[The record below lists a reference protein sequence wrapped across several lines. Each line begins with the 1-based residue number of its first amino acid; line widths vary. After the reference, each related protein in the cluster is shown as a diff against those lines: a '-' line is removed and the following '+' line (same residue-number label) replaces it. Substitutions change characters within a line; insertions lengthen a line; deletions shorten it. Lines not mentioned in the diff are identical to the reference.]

1 MPFIDRVSRPETGE
15 SPATVDRLGQQRTLR
30 ILRISQYIDLF
41 IFAGGSAPPEYRSSN
56 RNLNLNLI
64 AYAYMYMYEYT
75 NLLDSCGMLQ
85 VHA

>member
-30 ILRISQYIDLF
+30 ILRISQCIYLF

-64 AYAYMYMYEYT
+64 AYAYEYMYVSTALTRSRSKY
-75 NLLDSCGMLQ
+75 L
-85 VHA
+85 

>member
-30 ILRISQYIDLF
+30 ILRISQYIYLF
-41 IFAGGSAPPEYRSSN
+41 IFAGGSAPPEYSN

-64 AYAYMYMYEYT
+64 AYAYAYVSTALTKY
-75 NLLDSCGMLQ
+75 L
-85 VHA
+85 